1 MKRFVA
7 GLLKTAMQAV
17 YLYEADSIR
26 AYCQTMD
33 SNIVEHINQT

>member
-17 YLYEADSIR
+17 YPHEVETIR
-26 AYCQTMD
+26 AYCQAMD
-33 SNIVEHINQT
+33 SNPIEHIT